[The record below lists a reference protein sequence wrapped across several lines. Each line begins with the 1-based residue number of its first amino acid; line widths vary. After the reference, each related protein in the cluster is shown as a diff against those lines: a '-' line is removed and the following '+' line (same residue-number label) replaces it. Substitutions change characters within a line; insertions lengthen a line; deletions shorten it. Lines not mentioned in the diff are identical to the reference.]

1 VSKKELS
8 QETRVLIASALALI
22 VITVWTIF
30 LKPPM
35 PPKPAEPA
43 SSQQPAQSQPSAGP
57 PPASAQTPPTIAGS
71 PAKPATIASRAASQE
86 QTIVVENGLYHV
98 ELSNRG
104 GVVRSW
110 QLKRYKDDAKPPQT
124 LDLVHGDTAK
134 LFGWPFSITLDDP
147 QLEAAANSGLYD
159 VTPQSIRL
167 EAPAK
172 VTMEWSDGH
181 LAVSKTIK
189 FDSSY
194 IVELETS
201 VTLDGKPLPH
211 GIAWRGGF
219 GDVTGY
225 KAAQQVQ
232 VFYSSAGKFNL
243 LPYNKLGTPN
253 APGTPL
259 HRSGT
264 FDYAGIEDKYFSAA
278 FLPHTAGAGYLT
290 LTDWIHE
297 RDVVVDAK
305 PAKEPVAEMAAG
317 TTVAG
322 PLQLRV
328 FVGPK
333 DFDNLKGI
341 QPPLTELVQYGWL
354 EVIALPLFYL
364 LRWLHS
370 LVPNYGWS
378 IILLTILLNM
388 VLFPL
393 KMKSWRSMQK
403 MQKVAPEQKAIQERY
418 KKYSMRDPRKQEM
431 QKEIMALYARE
442 GINPMGGCLPMA
454 LQMPIWF
461 GLYRM
466 LGVNIEL
473 RHAAWLGWIRDLSAP
488 DPFYILPIAMGIT
501 MYTMQKMT
509 PTTSV
514 DPAQQRMMT
523 LMPLL
528 FGGMFIIF
536 PVSSGLVLY
545 ILSSNLVGM
554 AQQWYLNRTAPADL
568 KPSRGK
574 NGKKK

>member
-1 VSKKELS
+1 VSKELS
-8 QETRVLIASALALI
+8 QETRVLIASALALV
-22 VITVWTIF
+22 VITIWTIF
-30 LKPPM
+30 LKPPA
-35 PPKPAEPA
+35 PPKPPLSAPIE
-43 SSQQPAQSQPSAGP
+43 QPAQSQNT
-57 PPASAQTPPTIAGS
+57 ASPPTS
-71 PAKPATIASRAASQE
+71 PTTTPAAPSLTPKQPAMVAARAASQE

-104 GVVRSW
+104 AVVRSW
-110 QLKRYKDDAKPPQT
+110 QLKHYKDDAKPPQT
-124 LDLVHGDTAK
+124 LDLVHAEVAK
-134 LFGWPFSITLDDP
+134 QFGWPFSITLDDSE
-147 QLEAAANSGLYD
+147 LEAAANTGVYE
-159 VTPQSIRL
+159 VTPPGGKL
-167 EAPAK
+167 EAPAQ

-189 FDSSY
+189 FDRSY
-194 IVELETS
+194 IIEVETS
-201 VTLDGKPLPH
+201 VTLDGKPLGH
-211 GIAWRGGF
+211 GIGWRGGF
-219 GDVTGY
+219 GDITGY

-232 VFYSSAGKFNL
+232 VFYSSAGKFQL

-253 APGTPL
+253 APATPL
-259 HRSGT
+259 HRPGP
-264 FDYAGIEDKYFSAA
+264 FDYAGIEDKYFAAA
-278 FLPHTAGAGYLT
+278 FLPRAAGAGYLT
-290 LTDWIHE
+290 LTDWTHE
-297 RDVVVDAK
+297 RDVVVDGK
-305 PAKEPVAEMAAG
+305 PAKEPVCEMAAG

-322 PLQLRV
+322 PLHLRV

-333 DFDNLKGI
+333 DFDTLKSI
-341 QPPLTELVQYGWL
+341 RPPLTELVQYGWF

-370 LVPNYGWS
+370 FVPNYGWS

-403 MQKVAPEQKAIQERY
+403 MQKVAPEVKAIQERY
-418 KKYSMRDPRKQEM
+418 KKYSLRDPRKQEM
-431 QKEIMALYARE
+431 NKEVMALYARE

-473 RHAAWLGWIRDLSAP
+473 RHAQWFGWIRDLSAP

-509 PTTSV
+509 PTTAA
-514 DPAQQRMMT
+514 DPTQQRMMT
-523 LMPLL
+523 MMPLL

-545 ILSSNLVGM
+545 ILSSNLIGM

-568 KPSRGK
+568 KPGRGK
-574 NGKKK
+574 NIKKK

>member
-1 VSKKELS
+1 VKIKELS
-8 QETRVLIASALALI
+8 QETRVLIASALALV

-35 PPKPAEPA
+35 PKPAEQGQA
-43 SSQQPAQSQPSAGP
+43 QQAAQSQTS
-57 PPASAQTPPTIAGS
+57 ASAPAPTAVAPVPPSLTP
-71 PAKPATIASRAASQE
+71 KQPATVAALAATQE
-86 QTIVVENGLYHV
+86 QTVTVENGLYHV
-98 ELSNRG
+98 EFSNRG
-104 GVVRSW
+104 AVVRSW
-110 QLKRYKDDAKPPQT
+110 QLKHYKDDASPPRT
-124 LDLVHGDTAK
+124 LDLVHADVSK
-134 LFGWPFSITLDDP
+134 QFGWPFSITLDDP
-147 QLEAAANSGLYD
+147 QLELAANSGLYEL
-159 VTPQSIRL
+159 TPPGGKL
-167 EAPAK
+167 EAPAQVK
-172 VTMEWSDGH
+172 MEWSDGH

-189 FDSSY
+189 FDRSY
-194 IVELETS
+194 ILELETS
-201 VTLDGKPLPH
+201 VTLDGKPLAH

-219 GDVTGY
+219 GDATGY

-253 APGTPL
+253 APATPL
-259 HRSGT
+259 HRPGT
-264 FDYAGIEDKYFSAA
+264 LDYTGIEDKYFAAA
-278 FLPHTAGAGYLT
+278 FLPRTAGAGYLT
-290 LTDWIHE
+290 LTDWAHE
-297 RDVVVDAK
+297 RDVIVDSK
-305 PAKEPVAEMAAG
+305 PAKEPVVEFAAG

-322 PLQLRV
+322 PLQLRL

-333 DFDNLKGI
+333 DFDNLKSI

-403 MQKVAPEQKAIQERY
+403 MQKVAPEMKAIQERY

-431 QKEIMALYARE
+431 NKEIMDLYARE

-473 RHAAWLGWIRDLSAP
+473 RHATWLGWIRDLSAP
-488 DPFYILPIAMGIT
+488 DPYYILPIAMGIT

-509 PTTSV
+509 PTTTA
-514 DPAQQRMMT
+514 DATQQRMMT
-523 LMPLL
+523 MMPLL

-545 ILSSNLVGM
+545 ILSSNVVGM
-554 AQQWYLNRTAPADL
+554 AQQWYLNRTAPVDV
-568 KPSRGK
+568 KPARGK
-574 NGKKK
+574 NSKKK